1 MTSQI
6 IMIFQHNP
14 IFLKKPFFQNDQ
26 IRFRW
31 IEFGDHKTDT
41 DGVLFLA
48 LAGKYDA
55 KEISSLEYHGITKG
69 CDESS
74 SASCKLRNLTVRSHN
89 QTGRD
94 ILKFTSPD
102 SHFAIFETH
111 DAYSSH
117 ELAFMF
123 LELLSEQ
130 DKNAVMILGSNFSDV
145 TYDVKERGK
154 QIKNLSD
161 ASNLFLNENAIIA
174 FELYPRSQRRIMAH
188 EKKPESTKKFFTEGS

>member
-6 IMIFQHNP
+6 IMIFQRDP
-14 IFLKKPFFQNDQ
+14 VFMKKPFFRNDQ
-26 IRFRW
+26 IQFRW
-31 IEFGDHKTDT
+31 IEFCDYKTDT

-48 LAGKYDA
+48 LAGKYNA
-55 KEISSLEYHGITKG
+55 KDISSLEYHGITKG

-74 SASCKLRNLTVRSHN
+74 SASCKLRNLMVRS
-89 QTGRD
+89 GKD
-94 ILKFTSPD
+94 KFESPD
-102 SHFAIFETH
+102 SYFAIFETH

-123 LELLSEQ
+123 LELLSDQ

-145 TYDVKERGK
+145 TSDVKKRGK

-161 ASNLFLNENAIIA
+161 ASNLFLNQNAIIA

-188 EKKPESTKKFFTEGS
+188 EKKPESTKKFFTAGH